1 MKDILIITVADE
13 QVIEILTAFIHGEVS
28 LEELTTWA
36 VLMIDAKERDHLLTY
51 SQAVQ
56 ELLLTIEMTE
66 EHDPF
71 THGQA
76 RDAIANIQRQ
86 SR

>member
-1 MKDILIITVADE
+1 MKNILTITVTNE
-13 QVIEILTAFIHGEVS
+13 QIVEILTAFIQGGVS
-28 LEELTTWA
+28 LEELTAWA
-36 VLMIDAKERDHLLTY
+36 VLMIDAKEHNHLLSY

-56 ELLLTIEMTE
+56 ELLLSIEMAE
-66 EHDPF
+66 EYDPF